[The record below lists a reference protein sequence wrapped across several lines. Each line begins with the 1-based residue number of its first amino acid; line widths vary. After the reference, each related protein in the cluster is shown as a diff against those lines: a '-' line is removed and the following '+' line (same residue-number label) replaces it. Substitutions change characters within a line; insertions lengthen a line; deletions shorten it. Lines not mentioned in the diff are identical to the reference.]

1 MSDPGSDQPVPE
13 PDRRPL
19 LQRLGDRPV
28 PTALAGIVLATA
40 LGVAAATALRDD
52 DGGDLVAPLP
62 ATPSTSPSRSAPP
75 PAPSASPSPS
85 PTPSP
90 TPSPSAPPVVWPDP
104 SCGRDVATEA
114 VCRFVLA
121 LQTGELE
128 GLTDG
133 EQALARVETD
143 LPDAPFAVSS
153 CELEGDVTV
162 LCEVRFPDPER
173 IAAGFRLVPANGE
186 YDAET
191 GQVVVSPGE
200 RLRYEVVEA
209 VGMRRDAPATPAPP
223 PPATPSSAAPSPT
236 PAAARGLVLGG
247 DDLGVTRVGAS
258 YREAVRAV
266 ARVLGPATEDPS
278 GSTAC
283 VGAGQLEVEWP
294 RFRLAVTGDRISG
307 WTTDDPR
314 LRTPSGVAVGSTVAQ
329 LRRTYGDRL
338 RLYEASPDAGPGF
351 TVEGVE
357 LGGDLDP
364 SGRVTRLW
372 NRACSPP

>member
-1 MSDPGSDQPVPE
+1 MSDSGPVEPVPEPE

-28 PTALAGIVLATA
+28 PTALAGLVLAGA
-40 LGVAAATALRDD
+40 LTAAAVTALRDD
-52 DGGDLVAPLP
+52 DGRDLAAPAP
-62 ATPSTSPSRSAPP
+62 ATPSPSRSALPLT
-75 PAPSASPSPS
+75 PS

-90 TPSPSAPPVVWPDP
+90 TPPAPSSPSASPVAWPDP
-104 SCGRDVATEA
+104 SCEDDVAAEA

-121 LQTGELE
+121 LQTGELD
-128 GLTDG
+128 GLTEG

-143 LPDAPFAVSS
+143 LPDAAFAVSS

-162 LCEVRFPDPER
+162 LCEVRFADPEQ

-191 GQVVVSPGE
+191 GQVVVAPGE
-200 RLRYEVVEA
+200 QLRYEVVEA
-209 VGMRRDAPATPAPP
+209 VGMRRDAPAAPPAP
-223 PPATPSSAAPSPT
+223 APSSAAPSPS
-236 PAAARGLVLGG
+236 PAAAGLVLGG
-247 DDLGVTRVGAS
+247 DELGVTRVGAP

-266 ARVLGPATEDPS
+266 ARVLGPASADPS
-278 GSTAC
+278 DSTAC

-294 RFRLAVTGDRISG
+294 RFRLAVTDDRVSG
-307 WTTDDPR
+307 WITDDPR
-314 LRTPSGVAVGSTVAQ
+314 LRTPSGVAVGATVDE

-338 RLYEASPDAGPGF
+338 RLYEANPDAGPGF

-357 LGGDLDP
+357 LGGDLGP